1 MKSRLDK
8 PVYAMS
14 KLYTALITSVFLFFF
29 YTSPAQV
36 LSFSFQGSN
45 GDEASWPSTT
55 QGVGVQPSSIVRGP
69 GITAAL
75 ADDGFNSSGWTT
87 NASPDLNEYIEFT
100 ITPSSGYAIT
110 LSNIILQFR
119 RSSKAPRNFV
129 IRTSIDAYVANATN
143 VINRT
148 DVNTVQTNT
157 FTFVSPITMTSP
169 VIVRIYA
176 YNAAN
181 ANNSWGPGTST
192 DGNDMIIS
200 GSFTTLPVKFVNV
213 KAVLRN
219 GQVQIGWTN
228 ATESDLLY
236 YAVER
241 SFNAQDFTE
250 LTKINPVKNDGG
262 SAGYSFNDMQP
273 NTINFYRIKA
283 IEITGHV
290 VYSNII
296 KIETSIQS
304 SGLNLY
310 PNPARAGSQI
320 VLQMKNMGTGNYNVK
335 IYSATGQLLST
346 QAIVGNNGSISQ
358 TLSLN
363 NWQKGIYILEVN
375 GPVKLQKQFII
386 Q

>member
-1 MKSRLDK
+1 
-8 PVYAMS
+8 MS
-14 KLYTALITSVFLFFF
+14 KLYTALITTVFLFFF

-55 QGVGVQPSSIVRGP
+55 QGVGVQSSSIVRGP

-87 NASPDLNEYIEFT
+87 NALPDLSEYIEFT

-110 LSNIILQFR
+110 VSNIILQFR

-129 IRTSIDAYVANATN
+129 IRTSLDAYAANATN
-143 VINRT
+143 VVNRT
-148 DVNTVQTNT
+148 DVNTLQTNT
-157 FTFVSPITMTSP
+157 FTFVSPITTSSP
-169 VIVRIYA
+169 FTVRIYA

-181 ANNSWGPGTST
+181 TNNSWGPGTST
-192 DGNDMIIS
+192 DGNDMIVS

-213 KAVLRN
+213 KAVLKN
-219 GQVQIGWTN
+219 GQVQISWTN

-236 YAVER
+236 YSVER

-250 LTKINPVKNDGG
+250 LAKINPVKNDGG
-262 SAGYSFNDMQP
+262 SAGYSFNDIQP
-273 NTINFYRIKA
+273 STINFYRVKA
-283 IEITGHV
+283 IETTGHV

-296 KIETSIQS
+296 KIETSMQS

-310 PNPARAGSQI
+310 PNPAPAGSQI
-320 VLQMKNMGTGNYNVK
+320 VLQMKNMTTGNYKVK
-335 IYSATGQLLST
+335 VYSATGQLLST
-346 QAIVGNNGSISQ
+346 QSIVGNNGSISQ

-363 NWQKGIYILEVN
+363 NWQKGIYVLEIS